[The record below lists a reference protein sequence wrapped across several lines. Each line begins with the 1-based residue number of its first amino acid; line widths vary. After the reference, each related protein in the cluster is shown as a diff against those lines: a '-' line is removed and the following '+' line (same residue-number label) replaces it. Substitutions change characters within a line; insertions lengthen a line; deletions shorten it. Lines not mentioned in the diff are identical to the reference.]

1 MGGSVPRPGSS
12 PQRPSSRLW
21 GWSSGQAPW
30 GDTSR
35 DTLSGT
41 PLGQGGAGSGL
52 PRHKEGGEQLGGYV
66 LTAWLPW
73 TLPAGCACWVGCADV
88 PGTQISKIRR
98 KMLGIPWGTGGW
110 DLALHCLGLGS
121 AGLGNQIPLQTA
133 DGSGPPLGGA
143 LAPHLKGGEPA
154 ASVQGPEFFLA
165 FCKSV
170 SR

>member
-1 MGGSVPRPGSS
+1 MSLGGLSS
-12 PQRPSSRLW
+12 LTGELPPASILQALGLELWAGPLGRHIQRHALGEP
-21 GWSSGQAPW
+21 
-30 GDTSR
+30 
-35 DTLSGT
+35 

-52 PRHKEGGEQLGGYV
+52 PRHKEGGEQLGGCL

-110 DLALHCLGLGS
+110 DLGLQCLGLGS

-143 LAPHLKGGEPA
+143 LAPHLKGG
-154 ASVQGPEFFLA
+154 
-165 FCKSV
+165 
-170 SR
+170 